1 MINKIRQHK
10 KISIIVMIILFIMIL
25 PIAFSKYKSNLDITV
40 KTKTGEIVY
49 DLNIDQNNKYIEDD
63 ISYFLVNIN
72 NYKIDKNI
80 KYINDIDYDYELN
93 ITGKDLVFSLDK
105 DEYVDNLKY
114 NDSFNKDEDTK
125 QIKVYVKSN
134 NYFNDTNDIKVELK
148 ASQKDM
154 EAIE

>member
-134 NYFNDTNDIKVELK
+134 NYFNNTNDIKVELK